1 MPIPFPPPREAQ
13 LPPSFRHRSRIQSSQ
28 NMKVSTFTLLL
39 GSTALASAR
48 TITVTEHGP
57 LTIQQAIDYAHPGDR
72 VVVEKGQYYEQLT
85 ISKGLSLVGRE
96 ATLLPPNAPVNNT
109 CSGLAGP
116 AVNPDPDNIPDVPSQ
131 AGICV
136 TGTGVHLGDFPGS
149 EHRKFSS
156 VDSSVKG
163 VTVTGFT
170 VKDFSGI
177 GIAVVG
183 ARDTVISGNTV
194 IDHNFYGLLAV
205 GSADTEFKKN
215 GVVSTPLP
223 NPFIRVIGICMD
235 DKHDASVHDND
246 IDGYWLGLCVQTSG
260 MNVYNNK
267 VHNTCIG
274 TYVDPDIKGVRVHDN
289 VIEHVG
295 PNCKDNPI
303 FGNAPGYQ
311 FSFGIGLFGAK
322 NTLVKNNVINDM
334 HRYGVWILDQGAV
347 LATGNVIE
355 KNTISTLSN
364 PVDPA
369 DVDIEVDSVGK
380 GNVVKKNNV
389 CVTSFPAGLCK

>member
-1 MPIPFPPPREAQ
+1 
-13 LPPSFRHRSRIQSSQ
+13 
-28 NMKVSTFTLLL
+28 MKFITAVSALLL
-39 GSTALASAR
+39 SSAGLASAR

-57 LTIQQAIDYAHPGDR
+57 LTIQHAIDKAHPGDKI
-72 VVVEKGQYYEQLT
+72 VVEKGNYNEQLT
-85 ISKGLSLVGRE
+85 ISKGLSLIGHE
-96 ATLLPPNAPVNNT
+96 ATLLPPSTAVNNT

-116 AVNPDPDNIPDVPSQ
+116 AVNQDPENAPDIPSE
-131 AGICV
+131 AGICI
-136 TGTGVHLGDFPGS
+136 TGTGVHLDDFPGS
-149 EHRKFSS
+149 EHRKFRS

-183 ARDTVISGNTV
+183 ARDTVISGNTL

-215 GVVSTPLP
+215 GIVSTPLP

-235 DKHDASVHDND
+235 DKHSASVHDND
-246 IDGYWLGLCVQTSG
+246 IDGYCLGLCVQTSG

-274 TYVDPDIKGVRVHDN
+274 AFVDPGINGARVHDN
-289 VIEHVG
+289 EIAHVG
-295 PNCKDNPI
+295 DNCKDNPI

-311 FSFGIGLFGAK
+311 FSFGIGIFGAK
-322 NTLVKNNVINDM
+322 NTVVKNNVVTDM
-334 HRYGVWILDQGAV
+334 HRYGVWILDQGDV
-347 LATGNVIE
+347 LATGNVVE

-364 PVDPA
+364 PVDPE
-369 DVDIEVDSVGK
+369 DVDIENDSVGK

-389 CVTSFPAGLCK
+389 CVTSYPAGLCK